1 LLPYHLVGAAFILTG
16 VLLVTLFKP
25 RPG

>member
-1 LLPYHLVGAAFILTG
+1 LPYHLVGAAFILTG

-25 RPG
+25 RPR